1 MGSIWRLGSLGNAS
15 FCPSL
20 SSTRLNNS
28 FFSCPRSSMYL
39 PYLPTYAVGFRV
51 IQTKPTFLTH
61 LAYLPSHLIIPMSPT
76 HPDNLPEPTDN
87 FPEQTDN
94 RQITFHRTDST
105 DITLQTELTMQPFI
119 QWSLSFPSY
128 GSFAIIAM
136 FFSSSWTCLLLKSV
150 FSLVQV
156 CPYVYFCICLFEMCI
171 CLFEM
176 CICIFT
182 GPGRQDFPVG
192 FPLLAPLPT
201 SFNLKFIIQPYSLF

>member
-1 MGSIWRLGSLGNAS
+1 MGSIWRLGSLDNAS

-20 SSTRLNNS
+20 SSTRLHQPRWLHTLGPPGSEYCSSAVNTTSLVAAQVNNS

-119 QWSLSFPSY
+119 QWSLSSSY
-128 GSFAIIAM
+128 F
-136 FFSSSWTCLLLKSV
+136 WNR
-150 FSLVQV
+150 
-156 CPYVYFCICLFEMCI
+156 YFH
-171 CLFEM
+171 
-176 CICIFT
+176 
-182 GPGRQDFPVG
+182 
-192 FPLLAPLPT
+192 
-201 SFNLKFIIQPYSLF
+201 